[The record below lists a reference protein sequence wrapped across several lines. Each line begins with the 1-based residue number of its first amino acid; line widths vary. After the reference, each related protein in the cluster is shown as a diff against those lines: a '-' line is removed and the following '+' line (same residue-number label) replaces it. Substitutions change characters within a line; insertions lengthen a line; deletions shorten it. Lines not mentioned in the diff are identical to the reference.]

1 MKLGRVFE
9 RRSGLFHTGS
19 CRNGFYDPLSGE
31 RNWLYS
37 APKECHDFFFGRMD
51 VAHVHEVF
59 GKNIITVPDQQQEDM
74 PIIQS
79 REYYSSVLRKVIQ
92 VRVEIIGVFGPVHRW
107 VDVMADV
114 VTVIPTFMIELYIDA
129 GDAVLEV
136 VPRFIRTNKGVLR
149 PIACHGH

>member
-1 MKLGRVFE
+1 
-9 RRSGLFHTGS
+9 
-19 CRNGFYDPLSGE
+19 
-31 RNWLYS
+31 
-37 APKECHDFFFGRMD
+37 MD